1 MTDLLP
7 WGQRPIADP
16 AASNRGVHMREM
28 LDELGPTFVKFGQL
42 LSTRPVE
49 EHRTTVSQTRS
60 NARADAR
67 RGPASSC
74 TAGSRR

>member
-1 MTDLLP
+1 VTDLLP

-16 AASNRGVHMREM
+16 AASNRGVHMRER

-49 EHRTTVSQTRS
+49 EHCTTVSQTRS

-67 RGPASSC
+67 P
-74 TAGSRR
+74 TVGSR